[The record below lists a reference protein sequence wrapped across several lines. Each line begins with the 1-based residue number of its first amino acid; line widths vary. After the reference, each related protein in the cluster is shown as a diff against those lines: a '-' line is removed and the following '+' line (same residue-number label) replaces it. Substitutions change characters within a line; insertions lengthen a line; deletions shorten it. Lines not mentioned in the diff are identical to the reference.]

1 MEDRRFKIVYKITYP
16 NGKIYIGSDLTDSA
30 NYFGSASSELIRK
43 DFTREEL
50 RDFTIRKE
58 ILWES
63 QDATKSEDSGWR
75 VSSSATCGRTT
86 QPSATTE
93 RTVHGGRRLF
103 IVENASR
110 SVPVTCPIG

>member
-63 QDATKSEDSGWR
+63 QDATKFGS
-75 VSSSATCGRTT
+75 TQGRGSVHPQLAGERPSHRL
-86 QPSATTE
+86 QPNAPST
-93 RTVHGGRRLF
+93 G
-103 IVENASR
+103 VEGCS
-110 SVPVTCPIG
+110 